1 MVHNIV
7 KVFMNLNFTKRDFKK
22 PLAQMWVSAIS
33 FQESTATAN
42 TAGCSAYN
50 QGRWKIGKSG
60 HTA

>member
-1 MVHNIV
+1 
-7 KVFMNLNFTKRDFKK
+7 MNLNLYKCDFKK
-22 PLAQMWVSAIS
+22 TLIPMWVSAIS

-50 QGRWKIGKSG
+50 QGRRKIGKSG

>member
-1 MVHNIV
+1 
-7 KVFMNLNFTKRDFKK
+7 MNLNFTKRDFKK

-50 QGRWKIGKSG
+50 QGRRKIGKSG